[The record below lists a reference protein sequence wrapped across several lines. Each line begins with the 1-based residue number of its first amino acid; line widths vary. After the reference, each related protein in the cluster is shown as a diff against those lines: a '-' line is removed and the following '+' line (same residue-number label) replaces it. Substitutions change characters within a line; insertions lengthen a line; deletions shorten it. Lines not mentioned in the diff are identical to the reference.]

1 MRVATAS
8 SSDGT
13 RLQLKR
19 ERVPLKPPGNRR
31 SGSCS
36 GANTGDPLMRESS
49 QSLHDNV
56 NTYFIT
62 IPGIARPVSRVAL
75 GTWAIGGWSVGRDRR
90 ARRHRD
96 DPGRPLPGHQ
106 PDRYRAVAGLRS
118 SAVTRCRDST
128 RDGLHPELNNHRSCR
143 PGIHGAPA
151 AVLGRSDRGDSLALG
166 SCSSRNGPDAGVLGD
181 SMQNR

>member
-1 MRVATAS
+1 
-8 SSDGT
+8 
-13 RLQLKR
+13 
-19 ERVPLKPPGNRR
+19 
-31 SGSCS
+31 
-36 GANTGDPLMRESS
+36 MRESS

-75 GTWAIGGWSVGRDRR
+75 GTWAIGGWMWGGTDEHAAIATIRDALYQGISLIDAAPVYGFGISERIVG
-90 ARRHRD
+90 
-96 DPGRPLPGHQ
+96 
-106 PDRYRAVAGLRS
+106 RAVAGLRS

-181 SMQNR
+181 SIQNR

>member
-1 MRVATAS
+1 
-8 SSDGT
+8 
-13 RLQLKR
+13 
-19 ERVPLKPPGNRR
+19 
-31 SGSCS
+31 
-36 GANTGDPLMRESS
+36 MRESS

-106 PDRYRAVAGLRS
+106 PDRYRAGVRLRHF
-118 SAVTRCRDST
+118 
-128 RDGLHPELNNHRSCR
+128 GK
-143 PGIHGAPA
+143 
-151 AVLGRSDRGDSLALG
+151 DRGPRRRRPALERG
-166 SCSSRNGPDAGVLGD
+166 HSMSRLDAGWIA
-181 SMQNR
+181 S